1 MERVTLLPAEVE
13 SSFPGCPVPSHKPG
27 FSRCT
32 MTRLIPGMR
41 RWQSGQRIN
50 TFRFCYPSKQ
60 QYWIITGN
68 IPGLKIEWLSPY
80 LNHCLKNPEMKS
92 QHELLKNIQNDL
104 RLNLSVYTYSKAEV
118 KGSLKRVL
126 KSVKSHRRTWG
137 AQGYLQFIDEFFSR
151 RNPY

>member
-1 MERVTLLPAEVE
+1 MYDDKTHPGHEKMAEWAEDKYLPLLLYIETAILDYYRKHPGIKDRTVIPILE
-13 SSFPGCPVPSHKPG
+13 S
-27 FSRCT
+27 
-32 MTRLIPGMR
+32 
-41 RWQSGQRIN
+41 
-50 TFRFCYPSKQ
+50 
-60 QYWIITGN
+60 
-68 IPGLKIEWLSPY
+68 LS
-80 LNHCLKNPEMKS
+80 KNPEMKS

-126 KSVKSHRRTWG
+126 KSVKSHRRTGG